1 MTAMPDSTPPA
12 TGAAPEG
19 ANPDPHPA
27 RRGQVRYPLDELLA
41 ETDHVHPLPPE
52 QREWLDAPAVGHE
65 VI

>member
-12 TGAAPEG
+12 TDAAQEG
-19 ANPDPHPA
+19 ANPDPHLA
-27 RRGQVRYPLDELLA
+27 RRGRVRYPLDELLA

-52 QREWLDAPAVGHE
+52 QREWLDAPAVGRE